1 MAKSAERLPGTSTRL
16 RTRDDGCCSV
26 NFLKYVLHIYNVV
39 LFVSDV
45 KPRGLMHY
53 TRVTSSEI
61 AKWRGV
67 SALTDDC
74 FTFPLAIGRVLSN
87 VMSFRSRKP
96 PPPPFNCYCHSLAT
110 PPVDIDETERNRQPI
125 VHFRKIARRE
135 KIGPYRLRYTV
146 NSEPELHRGRE
157 LRAKW
162 FDLKLFCD
170 SQFLN

>member
-1 MAKSAERLPGTSTRL
+1 MTTTTTSTTETHDEETNQPIMAKSAERLPGTSTRL

-96 PPPPFNCYCHSLAT
+96 PPPHLIVIAT
-110 PPVDIDETERNRQPI
+110 ASPHHPLTSTKPNETVSQ
-125 VHFRKIARRE
+125 
-135 KIGPYRLRYTV
+135 
-146 NSEPELHRGRE
+146 
-157 LRAKW
+157 
-162 FDLKLFCD
+162 LFI
-170 SQFLN
+170 FGK